1 MTCQERNNI
10 VGEETDSIDTDSMDS
25 DIDYVIADAEGE
37 KLDDLNDLINKIL
50 DSFLDLNEQHD
61 HYSNIHSL

>member
-1 MTCQERNNI
+1 
-10 VGEETDSIDTDSMDS
+10 MDS

-61 HYSNIHSL
+61 HYSNIRRILYLET